1 MGLSTTRWHRPPR
14 AWKQAVAAIFL
25 AGVATCSYG
34 STTSA
39 SFKVTV
45 DFLLH
50 DKDVAACDRS
60 TRASTPP
67 SVTIVCGSTTA
78 PRSHPESRFLLNM
91 YRSGEL
97 LGAVDGFMTTGTVTS
112 WRVVR
117 LMDRD
122 FLEIMVGW

>member
-1 MGLSTTRWHRPPR
+1 MGLSTTGWHRPPG
-14 AWKQAVAAIFL
+14 AWRQAVAAIFL
-25 AGVATCSYG
+25 AGAATCSYG

-45 DFLLH
+45 DFIPA
-50 DKDVAACDRS
+50 DKNVAACNRS

-67 SVTIVCGSTTA
+67 SVTIVCGSTT
-78 PRSHPESRFLLNM
+78 SHSSYLESRFLLNL